1 MNILIIG
8 LGSIAKKHILAIN
21 KITKEATIYAYRS
34 KSNSQSINGII
45 NVNSLDSIDFV
56 IDFIIISNPT
66 ALHEETIIR
75 CLKFNCPL
83 FIEKPALLDLK
94 NANTIIDQLK
104 NANIITYVGC
114 NMRFHPALIFL
125 KKLILNL
132 KSNINEVNVYFGSYL
147 PDWRP
152 GRDFRKIY
160 SSNPILGGG
169 VHLDLIHELDY
180 CIWIFGNPIFSRR
193 LLRSNS
199 SLNIDSIDFANYSLI
214 YQKFTIDI
222 KLNYY
227 RKDSKR
233 QIEIITSDDTIIAD
247 LNTNCV
253 YSFITGV
260 TYFEQPFNIS
270 DTYFEQMKYFLNRMN
285 SATGLMN
292 TLEGSVEILKIALND
307 EIRQ

>member
-21 KITKEATIYAYRS
+21 KIINEATIYAYRS
-34 KSNSQSINGII
+34 TSNSESINGII

-66 ALHEETIIR
+66 SLHEETIIR

-83 FIEKPALLDLK
+83 FIEKPALLDLR
-94 NANTIIDQLK
+94 NANVIIKQLK
-104 NANIITYVGC
+104 NANIATYVGC

-169 VHLDLIHELDY
+169 VHLYLIHELDY

-199 SLNIDSIDFANYSLI
+199 TLNIDSIDFANYSLI
-214 YQKFTIDI
+214 YQKFTVDI

-233 QIEIITSDDTIIAD
+233 QIEIITSDDTIMAD

-253 YSFITGV
+253 YSLINGIK
-260 TYFEQPFNIS
+260 YFEQPFNIN

-292 TLEGSVEILKIALND
+292 TLEESVEILKIALND

>member
-8 LGSIAKKHILAIN
+8 LGSIAKKHVLAIN
-21 KITKEATIYAYRS
+21 KIITKATIYAYRS
-34 KSNSQSINGII
+34 TANGENINGII
-45 NVNSLDSIDFV
+45 NLNSLDSIDFV
-56 IDFIIISNPT
+56 INFIIISNPT
-66 ALHEETIIR
+66 SLHEETIIR

-83 FIEKPALLDLK
+83 FIEKPALLDLR
-94 NANTIIDQLK
+94 NANVIIKQLK
-104 NANIITYVGC
+104 NANIATYVGC
-114 NMRFHPALIFL
+114 NMRFHPSLIFL

-132 KSNINEVNVYFGSYL
+132 GSNINEVNVYFGSYL

-152 GRDFRKIY
+152 GRDFRQIY

-193 LLRSNS
+193 LLRNTS
-199 SLNIDSIDFANYSLI
+199 SLNIESIDFANYSLV
-214 YQKFTIDI
+214 YQKFNVDI

-233 QIEIITSDDTIIAD
+233 EIEIITSDDTIIAD
-247 LNTNCV
+247 LNKNRV
-253 YSFITGV
+253 YSLITGK
-260 TYFEQPFNIS
+260 TYFEQPFDIC

-292 TLEGSVEILKIALND
+292 TLEESVEILKIALNE
-307 EIRQ
+307 EISQ

>member
-1 MNILIIG
+1 VNILIIG

>member
-1 MNILIIG
+1 VNILIIG

-104 NANIITYVGC
+104 IANIITYVGC

-292 TLEGSVEILKIALND
+292 TLEESVEILKIALND

>member
-104 NANIITYVGC
+104 IANIITYVGC

-292 TLEGSVEILKIALND
+292 TLEESVEILKIALND